1 MKIFTILVL
10 SLSLSLSFS
19 LAFGEDEII
28 VPNEEISSVSK
39 DDLRDLVWNRYTT
52 ENFTILSIDNAQGK
66 WLNSN
71 LENIKS
77 WCLKRWGLN
86 NIKFEKECRIMVVP
100 NKDLFRKLF
109 NITDSKY
116 EIRKNKDEL
125 EIVVVW
131 LLIDSTEDLVDEVPY
146 FVTMCSL
153 VEYNFQ
159 NNLNNNLI
167 LMNGMS
173 LLNKSI
179 NDIKKIKNESINP
192 KVEIIKLLS
201 IDEDKFKKMNN
212 EEKKDFNLKSLILCL
227 MLKKEFGEN
236 KFLRFMS
243 SNKNKEDSLGFV
255 YKFTPEDFNNTYN
268 RYCRDLFKELKEN
281 KVPDKYIDV
290 KKK

>member
-1 MKIFTILVL
+1 MKIFTILV
-10 SLSLSLSFS
+10 LSLSFS

-116 EIRKNKDEL
+116 EVRKNKDEL